1 MGIGVFLFRS
11 IMAAQKNFKVD
22 QNATFSFE
30 VQYLDEDDTPIQLQ
44 TYTAKMQVRNVSG
57 DKLAFTLTNVD
68 GLTISPTEGK
78 INVAISPDRTNK
90 MFYPKSAYDLVIID
104 SSQNKY
110 RLLEGFMTLN
120 RAVTI

>member
-1 MGIGVFLFRS
+1 
-11 IMAAQKNFKVD
+11 MAAQKNFKVD

-44 TYTAKMQVRNVSG
+44 SYTAKMQVRNVSG
-57 DKLAFTLTNVD
+57 DKLAFTLTDVD
-68 GLTISPTEGK
+68 GLTINPTQGK
-78 INVAISPDRTNK
+78 INVSISPDRTNK
-90 MFYPKSAYDLVIID
+90 MFYPKSAYDIVITD

>member
-1 MGIGVFLFRS
+1 
-11 IMAAQKNFKVD
+11 MAAQKNFKVD

-30 VQYLDEDDTPIQLQ
+30 VEYLDENDVAIQLQ
-44 TYTAKMQVRNVSG
+44 NYTAKMQVRNVAG
-57 DKLAFTLTNVD
+57 DKLAFTLTHAD
-68 GLTISPTEGK
+68 GLTINPTQGK
-78 INVAISPDRTNK
+78 INVSISPDRTNK
-90 MFYPKSAYDLVIID
+90 MFYPKSSYDLVITD

>member
-30 VQYLDEDDTPIQLQ
+30 VQYLDESDTPIQLQ

-68 GLTISPTEGK
+68 GLTINPTQGK
-78 INVAISPDRTNK
+78 INVSISADRTNK